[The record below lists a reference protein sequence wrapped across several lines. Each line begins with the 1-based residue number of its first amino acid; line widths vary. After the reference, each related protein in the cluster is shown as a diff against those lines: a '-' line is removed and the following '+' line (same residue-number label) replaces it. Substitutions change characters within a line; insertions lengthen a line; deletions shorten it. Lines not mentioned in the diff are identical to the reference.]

1 MVYDNTNTPAVQDD
15 SNAVPAT
22 EFVGDPYAS
31 YGAAAAAGGTPFL
44 KFDRG
49 SFKFGMDDD
58 ELPLGTRLV
67 ANMAE
72 AQIGHFKW
80 RNSEVV
86 DEAMVRLADGIRP
99 ASREDLGDTDESTWE
114 KGAQG
119 NPINPWSFTNT
130 VPLKDPASEAEFVFT
145 TSSKGGIKAVGKLC
159 MQYGGER
166 LQNAGK
172 LPVIEIGASSYRHKV
187 YGEVHFPTFR
197 IVEWRSEAEL
207 IGGTDSATAAV
218 DDLND
223 DPPF

>member
-1 MVYDNTNTPAVQDD
+1 MDYNNANAPAVQDN
-15 SNAVPAT
+15 SSAVPAT
-22 EFVGDPYAS
+22 KFAGDHYAS
-31 YGAAAAAGGTPFL
+31 CGAAAAAGGTPFL

-99 ASREDLGDTDESTWE
+99 ASREDLGDTSESTWE
-114 KGAQG
+114 KGPQG
-119 NPINPWSFTNT
+119 NSIDPWSFTNT
-130 VPLKDPASEAEFVFT
+130 VPFKTPASETEFVFT
-145 TSSKGGIKAVGKLC
+145 TASKGGIKAVGKLC

-166 LQNAGK
+166 LQNEDK
-172 LPVIEIGASSYRHKV
+172 LPVVEIGASSYRHKV

-197 IVEWRSEAEL
+197 IVDWCSEAEL